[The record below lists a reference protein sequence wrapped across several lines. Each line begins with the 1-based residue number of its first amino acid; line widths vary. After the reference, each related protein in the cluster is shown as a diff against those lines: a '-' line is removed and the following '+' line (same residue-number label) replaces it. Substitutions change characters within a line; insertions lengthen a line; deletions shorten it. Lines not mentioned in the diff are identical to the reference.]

1 MTGPAAE
8 GVIFWCGL
16 GVKGL
21 SYLSGSR
28 RQADQ
33 GGRKLFE
40 YDPKPAFGGN
50 RRRLPVQPN
59 RNNESFLFTNWAG
72 EKEYSADRP
81 EEYSCDSQSPSI
93 PVGKYQLSLGMP
105 GEGAAIYGHRNREGT
120 WFSVPTE
127 AQKCDATREHSI
139 FEYYVEFEEPEGE
152 DPVKFAHEITLD
164 MGRFREFC
172 RSSGATGG

>member
-21 SYLSGSR
+21 SYLLGSR

-127 AQKCDATREHSI
+127 AQKSDATREHSI
-139 FEYYVEFEEPEGE
+139 FGYYVEFEEPEGE
-152 DPVKFAHEITLD
+152 DPVKFAH
-164 MGRFREFC
+164 
-172 RSSGATGG
+172 